1 MGAKEAEGEGAVR
14 SEVGDVRS
22 KCEFESSGQARSEVV
37 VKVSHH
43 KLAKGPTPLGRRGR
57 GIWPTSCEGGCM
69 NTLTLMGRFDV
80 VLSSASQPSPLSA
93 PKLIC

>member
-22 KCEFESSGQARSEVV
+22 KCEVESSGQARSEAV

-43 KLAKGPTPLGRRGR
+43 KLATALLLDVADVALGPLP
-57 GIWPTSCEGGCM
+57 
-69 NTLTLMGRFDV
+69 
-80 VLSSASQPSPLSA
+80 AKA
-93 PKLIC
+93 AA

>member
-22 KCEFESSGQARSEVV
+22 KCEVKSSGQARSEAV

-43 KLAKGPTPLGRRGR
+43 KLATGLLLDVADVAFGPLP
-57 GIWPTSCEGGCM
+57 
-69 NTLTLMGRFDV
+69 
-80 VLSSASQPSPLSA
+80 AKA
-93 PKLIC
+93 AA